1 MDVVYQTKRIYM
13 KKLYIVLAVL
23 AMTVLA
29 FVGCGGGNDSSLPT
43 GTSVQSDEALGNDK
57 FAE

>member
-1 MDVVYQTKRIYM
+1 M
-13 KKLYIVLAVL
+13 KKLFIALAVFV
-23 AMTVLA
+23 MTLTA
-29 FVGCGGGNDSSLPT
+29 FVGCGGGNDSSVPT